1 MAGFLGRRPSPAL
14 VVSIIALFVALG
26 GTAWATHKID
36 SKEIKAGAVTAA
48 KIKNGAVTKAKLA
61 NGAVSSAKIAPNS
74 VTGKQIDES
83 TLGTVPSASSAASA
97 ATAATATTAE
107 RANSATNAANFD
119 RYSNSG
125 VVTAA
130 IGQSVTFMQ
139 RGPFS
144 FVGHCVNGGGGA
156 AEAFVTATTSQP
168 GSTFSNVLE
177 SHSHA
182 DFDPGE
188 ENAVGPAA
196 ASVQAETNDTAGGEE
211 NRFTAVSADGQVRL
225 SGEATAAVNYFGAS
239 CAFWGWTLDNG

>member
-14 VVSIIALFVALG
+14 VVSIIAIFVALG
-26 GTAWATHKID
+26 GTAWATHKIG
-36 SKEIKAGAVTAA
+36 SREIQAGAVTAA
-48 KIKNGAVTKAKLA
+48 KIKNGAVIKAKLA
-61 NGAVSSAKIAPNS
+61 NGAVSGAKIAPNS

-83 TLGTVPSASSAASA
+83 TLGTVPSANSA
-97 ATAATATTAE
+97 ATAGIATTATTAE
-107 RANSATNAANFD
+107 RADTATSAASFD
-119 RYSNSG
+119 RYAKSG
-125 VVTAA
+125 IVTAA
-130 IGQSVTFMQ
+130 VGQGVTFMQ

-144 FVGHCVNGGGGA
+144 FLGHCVNGGGGA

-168 GSTFSNVLE
+168 GSTFSNAVE

-196 ASVQAETNDTAGGEE
+196 ASVQAETNDTAGGYD
-211 NRFTAVSADGQVRL
+211 NRFTAISADGQVRL
-225 SGEATAAVNYFGAS
+225 GGEATAAVNYFGAS

>member
-1 MAGFLGRRPSPAL
+1 MF
-14 VVSIIALFVALG
+14 SIIALFVALG

-36 SKEIKAGAVTAA
+36 SREIKAGAITGA
-48 KIKNGAVTKAKLA
+48 KIKNGAVTGPKVAK
-61 NGAVSSAKIAPNS
+61 GAITGAKIVPNS
-74 VTGKQIDES
+74 VTGAQINES
-83 TLGTVPSASSAASA
+83 TLGTVPSAISA
-97 ATAATATTAE
+97 ATAGRATTAGSAATAE
-107 RANSATNAANFD
+107 RADTATSAANFD
-119 RYSNSG
+119 RYANSG
-125 VVTAA
+125 VVTAT

-156 AEAFVTATTSQP
+156 AEAFVTAATSQP

-196 ASVQAETNDTAGGEE
+196 ASVQAETNDTAGGYD
-211 NRFTAVSADGQVRL
+211 NRFTGLSADGQVRL

-239 CAFWGWTLDNG
+239 CAFWGWTLENG